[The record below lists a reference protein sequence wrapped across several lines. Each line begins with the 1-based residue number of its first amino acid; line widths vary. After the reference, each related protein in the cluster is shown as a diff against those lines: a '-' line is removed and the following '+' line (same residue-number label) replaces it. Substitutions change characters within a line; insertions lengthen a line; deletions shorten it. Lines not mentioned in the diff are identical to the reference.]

1 MDSNKLPTMAKYKS
15 KTVYIY
21 KYDGAGKKNTK
32 WINKFLQYTKTAKK
46 ETESNIILTWTNRQ
60 TDEYNSHVRGTLFN
74 TDDRSCKKYV
84 KGDILILSDFYN
96 IDESEVY
103 DMKDDKKRFHTSEQ
117 VKVADLDETT
127 KACGIFKEALSSKIK
142 KFKNRLIIEK
152 KYREITHLMNTKTTR
167 KFKTWKLYTH
177 RLQEVIK
184 DTIPDLYQ
192 MYVIKD
198 EDKKKLEKE
207 KEFCIEKIKQ
217 MRQYYKIYYK
227 DQINQIDKDIIKPL
241 WKEMNGIFVEPFAN
255 VNYGISLSVHKS
267 QGSTFYNVFVD
278 ADDILNN
285 KRSNEARRC
294 VYTAIT
300 RASNEIHILV

>member
-1 MDSNKLPTMAKYKS
+1 
-15 KTVYIY
+15 
-21 KYDGAGKKNTK
+21 
-32 WINKFLQYTKTAKK
+32 
-46 ETESNIILTWTNRQ
+46 
-60 TDEYNSHVRGTLFN
+60 
-74 TDDRSCKKYV
+74 
-84 KGDILILSDFYN
+84 
-96 IDESEVY
+96 
-103 DMKDDKKRFHTSEQ
+103 
-117 VKVADLDETT
+117 
-127 KACGIFKEALSSKIK
+127 
-142 KFKNRLIIEK
+142 
-152 KYREITHLMNTKTTR
+152 
-167 KFKTWKLYTH
+167 
-177 RLQEVIK
+177 
-184 DTIPDLYQ
+184 